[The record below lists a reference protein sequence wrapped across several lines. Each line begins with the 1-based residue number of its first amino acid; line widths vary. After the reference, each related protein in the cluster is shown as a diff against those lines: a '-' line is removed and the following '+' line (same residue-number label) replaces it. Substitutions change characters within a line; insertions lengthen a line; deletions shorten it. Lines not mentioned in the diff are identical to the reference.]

1 MLSNIEYNILSVLI
15 LEREQLS
22 LRSTKTDVEYIMIDR
37 WLKNRIREL
46 ENKNDS

>member
-22 LRSTKTDVEYIMIDR
+22 LRSSNTDVEYIMVDR
-37 WLKNRIREL
+37 WLKNRIREV
-46 ENKNDS
+46 ENKNYS